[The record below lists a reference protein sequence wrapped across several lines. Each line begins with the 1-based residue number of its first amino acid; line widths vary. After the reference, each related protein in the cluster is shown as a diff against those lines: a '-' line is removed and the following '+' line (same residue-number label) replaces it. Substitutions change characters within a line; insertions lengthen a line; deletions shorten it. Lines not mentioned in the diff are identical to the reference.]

1 MYISY
6 LCVNC
11 KKYGRNGVK
20 LGVEKNYKKVVEAM
34 KKGGRTAK
42 NAFIDNLSSF
52 VEKLGTLV
60 DKIGFGAI
68 FGPLAVFVVRK
79 LKIPY
84 FSVSI
89 LKYKNW

>member
-1 MYISY
+1 
-6 LCVNC
+6 
-11 KKYGRNGVK
+11 
-20 LGVEKNYKKVVEAM
+20 M
-34 KKGGRTAK
+34 KKGGWTAK

-89 LKYKNW
+89 LKYKKW